1 MFPTKQRGIANG
13 IFSWGVYLGYG
24 VSFLFGIYLTKLDVL
39 GYGWRSTYVLAS
51 IPGLSVALTLL
62 LVEEPRDS
70 VKAPAPAPALTVRR
84 VSLAMRRMS
93 EVSRHSVRESIAQS
107 QSYTRLVL
115 SSFSTPAMILL
126 FFAAAVRHTG
136 RDGTERNKVRRNRA
150 VQCRQCTTE
159 RNKFR
164 RNSAVQPV
172 SN

>member
-1 MFPTKQRGIANG
+1 M
-13 IFSWGVYLGYG
+13 
-24 VSFLFGIYLTKLDVL
+24 
-39 GYGWRSTYVLAS
+39 
-51 IPGLSVALTLL
+51 
-62 LVEEPRDS
+62 
-70 VKAPAPAPALTVRR
+70 KAPAPAPALTVRR

-136 RDGTERNKVRRNRA
+136 RDGTERNKVRRNSA
-150 VQCRQCTTE
+150 VSVKLRETKLGGTVQYSQCRIE